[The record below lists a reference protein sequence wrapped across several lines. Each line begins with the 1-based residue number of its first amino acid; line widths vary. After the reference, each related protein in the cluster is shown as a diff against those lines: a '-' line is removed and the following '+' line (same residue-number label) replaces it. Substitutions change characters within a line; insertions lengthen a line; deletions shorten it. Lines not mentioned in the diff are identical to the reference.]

1 VNRAAKVTIAGRVVG
16 LLEEHGAETRF
27 TYTPQWLSDAGALP
41 VSLTLPL
48 RAEAYTHQGLH
59 PFFENLLP
67 EGWLFDVSAK
77 KLKVSKDDPFGMLL
91 ATCGDCIGDVEI
103 HPLAPDGDGSG
114 LGNYGEGFIDGS
126 GFGAPRSID
135 PRE

>member
-1 VNRAAKVTIAGRVVG
+1 MTRAANVTLSGRVVG
-16 LLEEHGAETRF
+16 LLEELGDGTRF
-27 TYTPQWLSDAGALP
+27 TYSPQWLSDAEALP

-48 RAEAYTHQGLH
+48 RAEAYAHQGLH

-103 HPLAPDGDGSG
+103 HPLGPDGD
-114 LGNYGEGFIDGS
+114 
-126 GFGAPRSID
+126 APRSL
-135 PRE
+135 ELGE